1 MITFSNDNGTRDVYF
16 RSDVPTSIE
25 IQNRIIQND
34 NGGRFTMAWN
44 GCYTISFNGKNVM
57 SIFISFNTLLLQSK
71 DK

>member
-1 MITFSNDNGTRDVYF
+1 MQPKVMITFSNDNGTRDVYF

-57 SIFISFNTLLLQSK
+57 SIFISFNTLL
-71 DK
+71 